1 MLTDHEFLLWF
12 RSVHLPDRAKP
23 VITQIRMSEPSRRV
37 RSTVGNV
44 CGRYPSR
51 KMGRTIQF
59 ESHRNELATILE
71 YEHSKAVLEFWD
83 QPPAIQLAYLSKHG
97 RRLGVC
103 HTPDFFVLHAHG
115 AGWEECKVEEDLQ
128 RLTIR
133 SPHRYVRG
141 ADGQWRCP
149 PAEQYAAIFGLT
161 YRVRSSAE
169 IHWIYQRN
177 MLFLEDYWRGD
188 RTPVD
193 RQTQTAIQAL
203 VAAHPGITLAA
214 LLDRAPGTPDDL
226 YQLIVMEEL
235 FIDLHAA
242 PLAEPA
248 WVQVFGDAQTA
259 RSLSGHSPTLRE
271 VLKEVSTVSNAAARD
286 RLAQASPADLERAL
300 SRYTVI
306 RPCLY
311 GEPCGDSALP
321 ARTLSRWLALYRE
334 AEASYGAGLLG
345 LIPRRHARGNRA
357 PRLPEQTRL
366 LMQDYIQQ
374 HYETLKQPSINAVY
388 GAFVRAC
395 EARALAPPTYATFC
409 TYVRRQPRTE
419 QIRKRQGDRA
429 AMPLQPCY
437 LELTLSTPRHGDRPF
452 EICHIDHTELDI
464 ELVCSRTGRNLGR
477 PWATFLSDTFSR
489 RLLAVFLTYDPPSY
503 RSCMMVIRECVRRHG
518 RFPQSIIIDGGRE
531 FDSVYFDTLLARYE
545 CTKKTRPPAQP
556 RFGSVCERL
565 FGVANTQFLHNLA
578 GNTQMTK
585 RPRQLTRAV
594 DPKRHAVWTLAALY
608 ERLCEWA
615 YDVHDTLD
623 HPALGQ
629 SPREAFAAARRTSG
643 ERPQRAVV
651 YDEEFWL
658 WTFPTTARGKAR
670 VVPGRGVKVNYI
682 FYWSSAFRD
691 PAVEQT
697 LVPVRYDPYNA
708 GTAFAYVGTRWVECL
723 SEHYA
728 SLRGRSERE
737 LMVASAELR
746 KRAQTHARQ
755 YAMTARRLADFLTSV
770 EAEELLRAQRLR
782 DREAH
787 SVLRLIDG
795 SIGTLPPGS
804 ARDAS
809 DASRDATPRQRAS
822 IPSMSSAPTL
832 HPDQL
837 HVYEEY

>member
-1 MLTDHEFLLWF
+1 MLTDQEFLLWF
-12 RSVHLPDRAKP
+12 RSVNLPDRAKP
-23 VITQIRMSEPSRRV
+23 VIAQIRMSEPSRRV

-71 YEHSKAVLEFWD
+71 YEHSQAVLEFWD
-83 QPPAIQLAYLSKHG
+83 QPPAIKLTYPSKHG
-97 RRLGVC
+97 RRLEVC
-103 HTPDFFVLHAHG
+103 HTPDFFVLHVNG
-115 AGWEECKVEEDLQ
+115 AGWEECKMEADLQ
-128 RLTIR
+128 RLTVR
-133 SPHRYVRG
+133 NPHRYVRG

-161 YRVRSSAE
+161 YRVRSSTE

-177 MLFLEDYWRGD
+177 ILFLEDYWHGD
-188 RTPVD
+188 RVPVHGQA
-193 RQTQTAIQAL
+193 RAAIQAL
-203 VAAHPGITLAA
+203 VAAHPGMTLAE

-226 YQLIVMEEL
+226 YQLIATEAL
-235 FIDLHAA
+235 FVDLHAA
-242 PLAEPA
+242 PLAEPT
-248 WVQVFGDAQTA
+248 WVQVFCDAQAA
-259 RSLSGHSPTLRE
+259 RSLSGHSPTLCE
-271 VLKEVSTVSNAAARD
+271 VLKEVSTVSNAVARD
-286 RLAQASPADLERAL
+286 RLAQASPADLEQAFH
-300 SRYTVI
+300 RYTVI
-306 RPCLY
+306 RPY
-311 GEPCGDSALP
+311 VHGEPCGDSALP
-321 ARTLSRWLALYRE
+321 VRTRSRWLALYRE

-345 LIPRRHARGNRA
+345 LIPRRQARGNRL
-357 PRLPEQTRL
+357 PRLPEQTRR
-366 LMQDYIQQ
+366 LMQDYIQKY
-374 HYETLKQPSINAVY
+374 YETPKQPRIHAIY

-395 EARALAPPTYATFC
+395 EARALAPTTYATFC
-409 TYVRRQPRTE
+409 TYVRRRPRTE
-419 QIRKRQGDRA
+419 QIRKRQGERA

-437 LELTLSTPRHGDRPF
+437 LALTLSTPRHGDRPF
-452 EICHIDHTELDI
+452 EICHIDHTKLDI

-503 RSCMMVIRECVRRHG
+503 RSCMMVMRECVRRHG

-531 FDSVYFDTLLARYE
+531 FDSVYFDMLLARYE
-545 CTKKTRPPAQP
+545 CTKKTRPPAHP

-565 FGVANTQFLHNLA
+565 FGVANTQFIHNLA
-578 GNTQMTK
+578 GNTQLMKQARYMTK
-585 RPRQLTRAV
+585 AV

-629 SPREAFAAARRTSG
+629 SPREAYATAWRTSG

-658 WTFPTTARGKAR
+658 WTLPTTARGKAR
-670 VVPGRGVKVNYI
+670 VVPGSGVKVNYI

-708 GTAFAYVGTRWVECL
+708 GIAFAYAGKRWVECL

-737 LMVASAELR
+737 LMIASAELR

-755 YAMTARRLADFLTSV
+755 SALTARKLVDFLISV
-770 EAEELLRAQRLR
+770 EAEEILRAQRLR
-782 DREAH
+782 DREVQ
-787 SVLRLIDG
+787 SVLHLIDG
-795 SIGTLPPGS
+795 DRGTRAPAS
-804 ARDAS
+804 VRDAS
-809 DASRDATPRQRAS
+809 DATPRPGAS
-822 IPSMSSAPTL
+822 SPPTASALTL